1 MSHPEYAHIGR
12 PITRVIEECAELQK
26 ALCKV
31 ERFGWFNHHPE
42 RPERANIE
50 EVATEMDD
58 VVEAI
63 ERLKEEMHQI
73 RHDASSGSGPEGP
86 QRTPRQLTVNRHEA
100 SVMNKR
106 IVQEQLQLE
115 TPIEI
120 VRRICTK
127 IREFSTGE
135 IQILTTQKQLESVVL
150 AIIEGRTRRL
160 LNALH
165 DLDENMAKAAR
176 EELESFL
183 GVDVQ
188 TQSPSADQIQP
199 RLRARRDA

>member
-1 MSHPEYAHIGR
+1 
-12 PITRVIEECAELQK
+12 
-26 ALCKV
+26 
-31 ERFGWFNHHPE
+31 
-42 RPERANIE
+42 
-50 EVATEMDD
+50 
-58 VVEAI
+58 
-63 ERLKEEMHQI
+63 
-73 RHDASSGSGPEGP
+73 
-86 QRTPRQLTVNRHEA
+86 
-100 SVMNKR
+100 MNKR